1 MSATWCTSPL
11 EFPMEA
17 ADSGPLRLGKHKQL
31 SLSSTDKCGIVGFLG
46 LLGKARLPL
55 CPRCERLCISS
66 QTGYVPKGSKPVP
79 QDSLRVLL
87 CGINKCPTWVVLEGA
102 EVQTNRAMWD
112 FFPLNVYT
120 CCFFLLCCPGSI
132 GKGEETEQGKESHF
146 PPPAFDY
153 SYSRRR

>member
-132 GKGEETEQGKESHF
+132 GKGEETEQGKEAHF